1 MRLTI
6 KKTMKHWKVL
16 LMLVALSLVSCHDS
30 EPEYA
35 DPEVHEKTEKL
46 REQYAPLIV
55 GTWHLEIIGDKMR
68 CFERLTFQ
76 PDATLTG
83 MRKMQKRTLVT
94 LNGQQHYTDWEDV
107 EQMNGSFTGN
117 WRMQWERANNGEGNN
132 VMILYAKYDDSS
144 VNALAYSIIGLF
156 GDANETA
163 LRFQGFIQDADGW
176 TVYQRGEAEPSF

>member
-1 MRLTI
+1 MNMKRL
-6 KKTMKHWKVL
+6 L
-16 LMLVALSLVSCHDS
+16 LFVFAIFALAACHDS

-55 GTWHLEIIGDKMR
+55 GTWHLEIIGDKRR

-83 MRKMQKRTLVT
+83 MRKFQKRTLVT
-94 LNGQQHYTDWEDV
+94 VNGQQHYTDWEDV
-107 EQMNGSFTGN
+107 EEMNGPFKGN
-117 WRMQWERANNGEGNN
+117 WQLRWDRNSNGKGDN
-132 VMILYAKYDDSS
+132 MIILYAEYDDPSAF
-144 VNALAYSIIGLF
+144 ALAYSIMGLF
-156 GDANETA
+156 GDANETT
-163 LRFQGFIQDADGW
+163 LRFQGFIQDEHGW